1 MFLICSFMTVMTRG
15 EHLAHSISF
24 ALIKAQKVVRGLWL
38 GLSDRERWDVACKT
52 VENLKEHGDR
62 WRLNEEVESPVVDA
76 HSTPP
81 SFTEAH
87 THKKD

>member
-1 MFLICSFMTVMTRG
+1 MTRG
-15 EHLAHSISF
+15 EHLTHALSF

-38 GLSDRERWDVACKT
+38 GLTDKERWDVACKT
-52 VENLKEHGDR
+52 VEHLKEHGDK
-62 WRLNEEVESPVVDA
+62 WRLNEEVESPIVEA

-87 THKKD
+87 NNKKDG